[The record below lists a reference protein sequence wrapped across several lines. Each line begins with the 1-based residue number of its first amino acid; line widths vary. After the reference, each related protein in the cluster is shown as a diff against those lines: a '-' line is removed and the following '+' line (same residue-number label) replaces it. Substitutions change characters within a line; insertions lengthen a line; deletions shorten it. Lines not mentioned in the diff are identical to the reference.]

1 MNVLWSMAESGNRFS
16 SWRVDQLKDFLR
28 DRRIPLSGNNAEL
41 VRKVT
46 DIFETD
52 SLENEIGAVPFQSV
66 EFSPPPS
73 FNDLPATWLTE
84 GFPVI
89 TETAVSTYLKA

>member
-1 MNVLWSMAESGNRFS
+1 
-16 SWRVDQLKDFLR
+16 
-28 DRRIPLSGNNAEL
+28 
-41 VRKVT
+41 VRKVS
-46 DIFETD
+46 DISYTD

-73 FNDLPATWLTE
+73 FNELPSSTWISE

-89 TETAVSTYLKA
+89 TEAAVNTYLKARSG

>member
-1 MNVLWSMAESGNRFS
+1 VGNDGKWKSLISRPVERF
-16 SWRVDQLKDFLR
+16 FLR
-28 DRRIPLSGNNAEL
+28 DRRIPVSGNKAEL
-41 VRKVT
+41 VS
-46 DIFETD
+46 DIFYTD

-73 FNDLPATWLTE
+73 FNELPTSAWISE

-89 TETAVSTYLKA
+89 TEAAVSTYLKA